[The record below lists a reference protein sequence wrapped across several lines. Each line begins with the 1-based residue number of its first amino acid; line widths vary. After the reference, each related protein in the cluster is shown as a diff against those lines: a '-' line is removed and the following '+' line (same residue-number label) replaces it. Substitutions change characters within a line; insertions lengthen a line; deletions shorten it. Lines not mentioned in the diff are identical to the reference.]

1 MCGYGTLKEDGPVTR
16 EAHVVLWRNPG
27 NGEPVTH
34 SDAPLEAN
42 GPVAGIAV
50 YRDAQNERSPTS
62 KAHRGQTGG
71 ALMRQGSRMAA
82 YER

>member
-1 MCGYGTLKEDGPVTR
+1 VTL
-16 EAHVVLWRNPG
+16 
-27 NGEPVTH
+27 

-42 GPVAGIAV
+42 DPAAGIAV

-82 YER
+82 